1 MVRSSWFD
9 DKSNEL
15 KFSKYVEKMDSWQ
28 MALADGVVQPEELQ
42 QQMERVA
49 EMLRALE
56 PKLSDE
62 VHEQL
67 TNILYELA
75 VFYGMQRMA
84 ELTEFEKGEE

>member
-15 KFSKYVEKMDSWQ
+15 KFSEYVEKMDSWQ
-28 MALADGVVQPEELQ
+28 KALADGVVQPEELQ
-42 QQMERVA
+42 AQMERVA
-49 EMLRALE
+49 KMLRALE

>member
-15 KFSKYVEKMDSWQ
+15 KFSKYVEQMESWQ
-28 MALADGVVQPEELQ
+28 KAAADGVVQPEELQ
-42 QQMERVA
+42 KQMERVA

-84 ELTEFEKGEE
+84 ELTEVEKGEE

>member
-15 KFSKYVEKMDSWQ
+15 KFFKYVEKMDSWQ
-28 MALADGVVQPEELQ
+28 KALADGVVQPEELQ

-75 VFYGMQRMA
+75 VFYGMQRVA
-84 ELTEFEKGEE
+84 ELTEFEKGED